1 MDFFSGSMRNS
12 HQKAM
17 IFGGS
22 MKKCT
27 PFLGAVLRRHV
38 SHPSRQSHVSFSSNP
53 TPSHRATSFGSVFI
67 IVSGGCFYLFFV
79 QAFKAIIAKSS

>member
-1 MDFFSGSMRNS
+1 MDFFSGSIRNS

-22 MKKCT
+22 MKEFT
-27 PFLGAVLRRHV
+27 SFRDAVLRRHV
-38 SHPSRQSHVSFSSNP
+38 SHPSRQSHVPSSSNP

-67 IVSGGCFYLFFV
+67 LFWFC
-79 QAFKAIIAKSS
+79 SSASCMRE

>member
-22 MKKCT
+22 MKELSS
-27 PFLGAVLRRHV
+27 FRGAVLRKHV
-38 SHPSRQSHVSFSSNP
+38 SHPSRQSHVPFSS
-53 TPSHRATSFGSVFI
+53 
-67 IVSGGCFYLFFV
+67 
-79 QAFKAIIAKSS
+79 